1 MKKGPAKKLTIYVDD
16 GDRHQGRLVHE
27 VLLELF
33 LNHKI
38 SGVTLFRGIAGYG
51 SDKVF
56 HTPRLLRL
64 VENMPLKLE
73 VVDTAEKIK
82 ALLPD
87 ICRIVE
93 KGLVEVSDT
102 EIIHSP

>member
-1 MKKGPAKKLTIYVDD
+1 MTIYVDD
-16 GDRHQGRLVHE
+16 GDRHEGRLVHE
-27 VLLELF
+27 ALMEVFLE
-33 LNHKI
+33 HRI

-56 HTPRLLRL
+56 HTPKLLRL

-73 VVDTAEKIK
+73 VVDAPEKIE
-82 ALLPD
+82 AVLPD
-87 ICRIVE
+87 ICKIVE
-93 KGLVEVSDT
+93 KGLVEVCDT